1 MKTMGAMWL
10 DGLRNLSHSNG
21 QENSPWLLTNDVFD
35 EPLQRYEE
43 TKLSLNP
50 SALVK
55 NSCFGGDAIE
65 SIHIYHSPDCFLDLD
80 VQTPLQ
86 KWRSLET
93 QLEKTPPQTSLP
105 VGYAQVSDIMRMT
118 AHGLDTSFACPRR
131 HWLSE
136 VRGWNPEPL
145 ERFSKAKSSDK
156 PVSLFPPATVFGTLM
171 HRLVE
176 IGLQNPAR
184 LNSPPTSPLPSAW
197 TYEGKDLLDDEDTI
211 QRVLAEEGIG
221 NEDSNSAI
229 HQATFERLAHLGAL
243 VRNGLLG
250 RFADGESHFGYSV
263 EGLRTELPFYFSHKV
278 AFDGVVRTIYS
289 VDGPRPQ
296 ALVDHVDVVFDGRA
310 DLVLALCDAEGKGC
324 LQVVDL
330 KTKDCRDQ
338 FNPDD
343 PNSGSHL
350 QKFKGD
356 HLSPFPASYA
366 ERSLLDE
373 HRLQLTLYSLALE
386 VIEQQKPESERRRV
400 LPPSLLIGASGR
412 IVQLSA
418 EEFVEAKITL
428 SEHLNWMAQL
438 TATPDVLEEPARLP
452 VESAHICSQCPFSR
466 GEIRLCGPEGVKLGP
481 VRLDE

>member
-10 DGLRNLSHSNG
+10 DGLRSLSHSNE
-21 QENSPWLLTNDVFD
+21 QEHSPWLLTNDAFGQ
-35 EPLQRYEE
+35 PLQRYEK
-43 TKLSLNP
+43 TTLSLNP
-50 SALVK
+50 RALVE
-55 NSCFGGDAIE
+55 NSCLGGDAIE
-65 SIHIYHSPDCFLDLD
+65 SIHIYHSPDCFPNLD

-86 KWRSLET
+86 KWRSLEVQLNKKQT
-93 QLEKTPPQTSLP
+93 QTPPT
-105 VGYAQVSDIMRMT
+105 VGSAQVSDIMRMT

-145 ERFSKAKSSDK
+145 DRFSKPKADEK
-156 PVSLFPPATVFGTLM
+156 PDSLFPLATVFGTLM

-176 IGLQNPAR
+176 IGLQNPAQ
-184 LNSPPTSPLPSAW
+184 LNAPPTIPLPSAW
-197 TYEGKDLLDDEDTI
+197 TYEGKDLLDDEATL

-221 NEDSNSAI
+221 EGTSDSKL

-250 RFADGESHFGYSV
+250 RFADGESHFGFSV

-278 AFDGVVRTIYS
+278 AFDGVLRTTFSIE
-289 VDGPRPQ
+289 GPRQQ
-296 ALVDHVDVVFDGRA
+296 AVVDHVDVVFDGRA
-310 DLVLALCDAEGKGC
+310 DLVLALRDAEGKGC

-330 KTKDCRDQ
+330 KTKGCRDQ

-343 PNSGSHL
+343 PNSGSSL

-356 HLSPFPASYA
+356 RLSPFPASYA
-366 ERSLLDE
+366 ERALLDE

-386 VIEQQKPESERRRV
+386 AIEQQKPEHERRRV

-412 IVQLSA
+412 MVQLSVK
-418 EEFVEAKITL
+418 EFEDAKQTL

-438 TATPDVLEEPARLP
+438 AATPDVMNEPARMP
-452 VESAHICSQCPFSR
+452 TESAHICSQCPFSR
-466 GEIRLCGPEGVKLGP
+466 GDIRLCGPEGAELGP
-481 VRLDE
+481 VPSDE